1 LKKEI
6 DISFRY
12 YFKSNLTTMA
22 SSSQGSSAVFDS
34 FYQELKQVEKR
45 DETLTPK
52 LQIERLLRPGYTY
65 RNLNPFEVLQVD
77 PDLPLE
83 DVKKK
88 FRRMSILVHPDKNQ
102 DDSERAQIAFDAV
115 KRAWNV
121 LENKATR
128 QACMEVVDEAKG
140 RTKMNMEEK
149 KKKLRKEGKSTTIE
163 EDDPVHF
170 KKAVNI
176 LTMKLFADLER
187 KRQANEN
194 KISEDAQK
202 KREKELDE
210 EDKKKKVEEFEK
222 NWEESRQGRVDSWM
236 SFKKGVPAPATGA
249 PAPGK
254 EKKEKKIKNKYSPI
268 GFRPPKPKPEQR

>member
-1 LKKEI
+1 MGGPFQESCKHSHHETVCRSGEEEAQKKRE
-6 DISFRY
+6 
-12 YFKSNLTTMA
+12 K
-22 SSSQGSSAVFDS
+22 
-34 FYQELKQVEKR
+34 ELVE
-45 DETLTPK
+45 
-52 LQIERLLRPGYTY
+52 
-65 RNLNPFEVLQVD
+65 
-77 PDLPLE
+77 
-83 DVKKK
+83 
-88 FRRMSILVHPDKNQ
+88 
-102 DDSERAQIAFDAV
+102 
-115 KRAWNV
+115 
-121 LENKATR
+121 
-128 QACMEVVDEAKG
+128 EAKG

-149 KKKLRKEGKSTTIE
+149 KKKLRREGKSTLIE

-210 EDKKKKVEEFEK
+210 EARKEKIQEFEK

-236 SFKKGVPAPATGA
+236 SFKKGVPGTGG
-249 PAPGK
+249 PGK

-268 GFRPPKPKPEQR
+268 GFRPPKPKPERR

>member
-1 LKKEI
+1 
-6 DISFRY
+6 
-12 YFKSNLTTMA
+12 M
-22 SSSQGSSAVFDS
+22 
-34 FYQELKQVEKR
+34 
-45 DETLTPK
+45 TPK

-77 PDLPLE
+77 PDLSLE

-88 FRRMSILVHPDKNQ
+88 FRRMSILVHPDKNT
-102 DDSERAQIAFDAV
+102 DDSERAQTAFDAV

-128 QACMEVVDEAKG
+128 QACMEVVDEARG

-149 KKKLRKEGKSTTIE
+149 KKKQRREGKSSVIE

-194 KISEDAQK
+194 KISEDALK

-210 EDKKKKVEEFEK
+210 EAKKEKIEEFEK

-236 SFKKGVPAPATGA
+236 SFKKGVPGTA

-254 EKKEKKIKNKYSPI
+254 EKKEKKEKKFKNKYSPI

>member
-1 LKKEI
+1 
-6 DISFRY
+6 
-12 YFKSNLTTMA
+12 MA
-22 SSSQGSSAVFDS
+22 SSSQGGGAAFDS
-34 FYQELKQVEKR
+34 FYKELKQVEKR

-102 DDSERAQIAFDAV
+102 DDLERSQVAFDAV

-128 QACMEVVDEAKG
+128 NACMEVVDEAKG

-149 KKKLRKEGKSTTIE
+149 KKKLRREGKSSVIE
-163 EDDPVHF
+163 EDDPAHF

-194 KISEDAQK
+194 KISEDALK

-210 EDKKKKVEEFEK
+210 EAKKQKIEEFEK

-236 SFKKGVPAPATGA
+236 CFKKGVPGPTGA

-254 EKKEKKIKNKYSPI
+254 EKKEKKEKKFKNKYSPI

>member
-1 LKKEI
+1 MGV
-6 DISFRY
+6 F
-12 YFKSNLTTMA
+12 YFLSCDLETSKSLNQFYSEKYTNLIFFIMA
-22 SSSQGSSAVFDS
+22 SSSQGSSAAFDS

-83 DVKKK
+83 DVKKT

-128 QACMEVVDEAKG
+128 QACMEVVEEAKG
-140 RTKMNMEEK
+140 RTKMN
-149 KKKLRKEGKSTTIE
+149 REGKSTTIE

-210 EDKKKKVEEFEK
+210 EDRKQKIAEFEK

-236 SFKKGVPAPATGA
+236 SFKKGVPSASV
-249 PAPGK
+249 PGK
-254 EKKEKKIKNKYSPI
+254 EKKEKKLKNKFSPI

>member
-1 LKKEI
+1 
-6 DISFRY
+6 
-12 YFKSNLTTMA
+12 MA
-22 SSSQGSSAVFDS
+22 SSSQGSSAAFDS

-128 QACMEVVDEAKG
+128 LACMEVVDEAKG

-149 KKKLRKEGKSTTIE
+149 KKKLRREGKSTTIE

-210 EDKKKKVEEFEK
+210 EDKKQKIQEFEK

-236 SFKKGVPAPATGA
+236 NFKKGVPAA
-249 PAPGK
+249 PGAPGK
-254 EKKEKKIKNKYSPI
+254 EKKEKKFKNKYSPI

>member
-1 LKKEI
+1 
-6 DISFRY
+6 
-12 YFKSNLTTMA
+12 MA
-22 SSSQGSSAVFDS
+22 SSSQGSSGGQAFDT

-102 DDSERAQIAFDAV
+102 DDKERAQIAFDAV

-128 QACMEVVDEAKG
+128 TACMEVVDEAKG

-149 KKKLRKEGKSTTIE
+149 KKKLRKEGKSTVIE

-202 KREKELDE
+202 KREKELEE
-210 EDKKKKVEEFEK
+210 EDRKAKIQEFEK

-236 SFKKGVPAPATGA
+236 SFKKGVPAPG
-249 PAPGK
+249 GK
-254 EKKEKKIKNKYSPI
+254 EKKEKKNKSKYSPI

>member
-1 LKKEI
+1 
-6 DISFRY
+6 
-12 YFKSNLTTMA
+12 MA
-22 SSSQGSSAVFDS
+22 SSSQGPPGGQTFDT
-34 FYQELKQVEKR
+34 FYKELKQVEKR

-88 FRRMSILVHPDKNQ
+88 FRRMSILVHPDKNP
-102 DDSERAQIAFDAV
+102 DDAERAQTAFDAV
-115 KRAWNV
+115 KRAWTV
-121 LENKATR
+121 LETKETR
-128 QACMEVVDEAKG
+128 KACMEVVEEAKG

-149 KKKLRKEGKSTTIE
+149 KKKLRREGKSTVIE
-163 EDDPVHF
+163 EDDPIHF

-194 KISEDAQK
+194 KISEDALK

-210 EDKKKKVEEFEK
+210 EARKEKIEEFEK

-236 SFKKGVPAPATGA
+236 SFKKGVPAA
-249 PAPGK
+249 PGGPGK
-254 EKKEKKIKNKYSPI
+254 EKKEKKEKKLKNKYSPI

>member
-1 LKKEI
+1 
-6 DISFRY
+6 
-12 YFKSNLTTMA
+12 MA
-22 SSSQGSSAVFDS
+22 SSSQGPPGGEAFDS
-34 FYQELKQVEKR
+34 FYKELKQVEKR

-83 DVKKK
+83 EVKKK
-88 FRRMSILVHPDKNQ
+88 FRRMSILVHPDKNP
-102 DDSERAQIAFDAV
+102 DDAERAQTAFDAV
-115 KRAWNV
+115 KRAWTV
-121 LENKATR
+121 LENKDTR
-128 QACMEVVDEAKG
+128 KACMEVVDEAKG

-149 KKKLRKEGKSTTIE
+149 KKKLRREGKSSVIE

-202 KREKELDE
+202 KREKELE
-210 EDKKKKVEEFEK
+210 EEAKKEKIKEFEK

-236 SFKKGVPAPATGA
+236 SFKKGVPGG
-249 PAPGK
+249 PGK